1 MISTI
6 MLRHGYYI
14 LKLLRP
20 RQWIKN
26 FALFA
31 GVTFAGKLFE
41 LDLLSQVVS
50 GFIAFCMFASA
61 TYIFNDILDVKKDRL
76 HPFKKMRPIASGII
90 SVPEAVFL
98 LVLILTAAF
107 IIALNTSY
115 LFTVIAISYI
125 LLQILYSTVFKSITI
140 FDILFIATGYIL
152 RILAGEAISNFHT
165 SIWLLLTA
173 VSLSLFL
180 AVGKRRSE
188 LTLLQNVKGA
198 RIDEVR
204 KTLSHY
210 SEALLDSFSTIFATS
225 TFVFYGLFTFL
236 ATPKGLHIGL
246 DVLLPEYLPTYF
258 NRKWLMVTIIPV
270 IYGVMRYLQDIY
282 EKKEGESPDKVLLT
296 DRPLLASVIIWGFLV
311 IFIIY
316 FIGG

>member
-1 MISTI
+1 MI
-6 MLRHGYYI
+6 RHLYYV

-31 GVTFAGKLFE
+31 GITFAGELFNPW
-41 LDLLSQVVS
+41 LFSQVVS
-50 GFIAFCMFASA
+50 GFIAFCLFSSS
-61 TYIFNDILDVKKDRL
+61 TYIFNDILDVNKDRL
-76 HPFKKMRPIASGII
+76 HPFKKLRPIAAGHI
-90 SVPEAVFL
+90 SVPEAVVL
-98 LVLILTAAF
+98 LIGILSLAF
-107 IIALNTSY
+107 FIAINTSL
-115 LFTVIAISYI
+115 LFTIIGIAYI
-125 LLQILYSTVFKSITI
+125 VLQILYSSIFKSITI

-152 RILAGEAISNFHT
+152 RILGGEALSNFHT

-198 RIDEVR
+198 KIDEVR

-210 SEALLDSFSTIFATS
+210 SESLLDSFSTIFATS
-225 TFVFYGLFTFL
+225 TFVFYSLFTFL
-236 ATPKGLHIGL
+236 AAPRGLSIGL
-246 DVLLPEYLPTYF
+246 DILLPEYLPSYF
-258 NRKWLMVTIIPV
+258 HRKWLMVTILPV

-296 DRPLLASVIIWGFLV
+296 DKPLLASVIIWGFLV

>member
-1 MISTI
+1 MI
-6 MLRHGYYI
+6 RHGFYI

-26 FALFA
+26 VALFA
-31 GVTFAGKLFE
+31 GITFAGQIFSTDLFP
-41 LDLLSQVVS
+41 QVVS
-50 GFIAFCMFASA
+50 GFIAFCLLASS
-61 TYIFNDILDVKKDRL
+61 TYIFNDILDVKKDKL
-76 HPFKKMRPIASGII
+76 HPFKRMRPIASGEI
-90 SVPEAVFL
+90 SVPEALVILVVILTLAL
-98 LVLILTAAF
+98 LVAF
-107 IIALNTSY
+107 SIGT
-115 LFTVIAISYI
+115 LFTIVGICYVI
-125 LLQILYSTVFKSITI
+125 LQILYSTIFKSITI

-198 RIDEVR
+198 KIDEVR

-236 ATPKGLHIGL
+236 ATPRGFGGL
-246 DVLLPEYLPTYF
+246 DILLPDYLPSYF
-258 NRKWLMVTIIPV
+258 HRKWLMITIIPV

-296 DRPLLASVIIWGFLV
+296 DKSLLLSVVIWGFLV
-311 IFIIY
+311 VFIIY